1 MTATIRLA
9 TCADIET
16 LFDIRTSVIENHLSR
31 EQLDELGITAAA
43 LQQAIEESA
52 CAWVAELQGTAAG
65 FAMIDAEAGE
75 LFALFVRP
83 QCEGRGLGAMLLE
96 AAEQALFANHEVIYL
111 VTDGHEAV
119 RANGFYRRHGWAQ
132 VAKVDERDVRYE
144 KRRVG

>member
-1 MTATIRLA
+1 
-9 TCADIET
+9 
-16 LFDIRTSVIENHLSR
+16 
-31 EQLDELGITAAA
+31 
-43 LQQAIEESA
+43 
-52 CAWVAELQGTAAG
+52 
-65 FAMIDAEAGE
+65 MIDAEAGE

-96 AAEQALFANHEVIYL
+96 AAEQALFGNHEVIYL

-144 KRRVG
+144 KRRVGLVEGFPARG

>member
-16 LFDIRTSVIENHLSR
+16 LFEIRTSVVENHLSR
-31 EQLDELGITAAA
+31 EQLNEMGITAAA

-52 CAWVAELQGTAAG
+52 CVWVAELEGAAAG

-111 VTDGHEAV
+111 LTDGHAAV

-132 VAKVDERDVRYE
+132 VARVDERDVRYE

>member
-9 TCADIET
+9 TCADIEA
-16 LFDIRTSVIENHLSR
+16 LFDIRTSVIDNHLSR

-52 CAWVAELQGTAAG
+52 CVWVAELEGAAGG
-65 FAMIDAEAGE
+65 FAMVDAEAGE

-83 QCEGRGLGAMLLE
+83 QCEGKGLGALLLE

-119 RANGFYRRHGWAQ
+119 RANGFYRRHGWAR